1 LGKSQED
8 STRRL
13 ARLLCADPWEAKDF
27 ILDLCSYV
35 HEEQVRKIA
44 DSMESVSN
52 ESGLENFYVAGLGRK
67 LGIQAAS
74 LLDKPATDW
83 NLPCLGL
90 VEMLINPGLT

>member
-1 LGKSQED
+1 
-8 STRRL
+8 
-13 ARLLCADPWEAKDF
+13 
-27 ILDLCSYV
+27 
-35 HEEQVRKIA
+35 
-44 DSMESVSN
+44 MESVSN

-74 LLDKPATDW
+74 LLDKPATDLEKKLKDSW